1 MYRIFWSLFCAVNY
15 GVLLLQAILE
25 HWPETFSGTVDEAD
39 QDFPRADSPGL
50 SVLPAQVSLESQLF
64 TSN

>member
-50 SVLPAQVSLESQLF
+50 SVSVLTVKVF
-64 TSN
+64 VMFCD

>member
-1 MYRIFWSLFCAVNY
+1 MFCIFWRLFCAVNY

-39 QDFPRADSPGL
+39 QDLPRADSPGL
-50 SVLPAQVSLESQLF
+50 SVLPTKVL
-64 TSN
+64 